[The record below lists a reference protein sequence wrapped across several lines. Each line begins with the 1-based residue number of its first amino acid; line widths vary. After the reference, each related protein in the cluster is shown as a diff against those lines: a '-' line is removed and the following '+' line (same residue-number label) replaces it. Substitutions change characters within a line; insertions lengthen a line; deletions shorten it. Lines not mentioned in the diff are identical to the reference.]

1 MKFLYNFTTFLSKLI
16 KADKNWPKLIR
27 IDLDWQN
34 LANLTSFEPIFDR
47 ILLIF
52 DPPELKF

>member
-1 MKFLYNFTTFLSKLI
+1 
-16 KADKNWPKLIR
+16 
-27 IDLDWQN
+27 